1 MAKIAKIPSSWLYP
15 DRDAWEN
22 LLKIRPKPRPVM
34 DKPPWWRNS
43 WPARWPGKP
52 AGAALSDERKLDVL
66 ARELA
71 WAQDCFRYA
80 ASALPD
86 SHAKLK
92 AKRIAD
98 ALERTRMAIDT
109 PEKAANVENAIDELV
124 GVGHNDPANNPAAF
138 VDSAGRSVAATGRIM
153 QDSRFG
159 SLAYWGRVLLR
170 TGGSF
175 RSMRHELSSL

>member
-1 MAKIAKIPSSWLYP
+1 MAKIAKTPSSWLYP
-15 DRDAWEN
+15 DRDAWEK

-34 DKPPWWRNS
+34 DKPPWWRGA

-71 WAQDCFRYA
+71 WAQNCFRYA

-86 SHAKLK
+86 SPAKQK
-92 AKRIAD
+92 AGRIAD
-98 ALERTRMAIDT
+98 ALERTRTAVDT
-109 PEKAANVENAIDELV
+109 PKKAASVEQAVDELV
-124 GVGHNDPANNPAAF
+124 GVGNHDPATRPAAF

-153 QDSRFG
+153 QDSRFE
-159 SLAYWGRVLLR
+159 SLAY
-170 TGGSF
+170 
-175 RSMRHELSSL
+175 